1 MILIAHSDSSSE
13 RFWGHLGE
21 VAADV
26 GLLFRNPDEVKLVC
40 FTGGEDV
47 SPELYGHQNLGS
59 YNSQARDE
67 KEVLIF
73 EMARKH
79 GIPMT
84 GICRGAQFLNAMCG
98 GSVVQDLKASHGGST
113 HQCQT
118 FDGKEFSVVSS
129 HHQMCVPGPEC
140 EVLAHA
146 RIRVGRPNC
155 VYDGELPE
163 TMLETDQDGLKVA
176 RVTEAIHYPQLRIFA
191 VQFHPEWA
199 NIDDEAAQWTLN
211 LTTKF
216 CLEQEV
222 RVLEV

>member
-1 MILIAHSDSSSE
+1 MILIVHSDSSSE
-13 RFWGHLGE
+13 RFWSHLGE
-21 VAADV
+21 ITTDV
-26 GLLFRNPDEVKLVC
+26 ELLFKNPDEIKLVC

-59 YNSQARDE
+59 YNSLARDE
-67 KEVLIF
+67 KETLIF
-73 EMARKH
+73 EMAKKH

-98 GSVVQDLKASHGGST
+98 GTLVQDLKASHGGGQ

-129 HHQMCVPGPEC
+129 HHQMCVPGPEG

-146 RIRVGRPNC
+146 RIRVGRLNC

-163 TMLETDQDGLKVA
+163 SVLEADDDGLKVA
-176 RVTEAIHYPQLRIFA
+176 KVTEAIHYPELRIFA
-191 VQFHPEWA
+191 VQFHPEWED
-199 NIDDEAAQWTLN
+199 IDGEAPQWTLG
-211 LTTKF
+211 LITEL
-216 CLEQEV
+216 CLEQEKT
-222 RVLEV
+222 LEV